1 MWRLGKSAVKFRKDL
16 PAAEI
21 AHVFR
26 QTIFGHAADLVRD
39 GRRLSPRP
47 HRLRVANDLDRI
59 APKDS
64 AINSGVPPSE
74 GRSEAK

>member
-1 MWRLGKSAVKFRKDL
+1 VEIGQERGEIRKDL

-26 QTIFGHAADLVRD
+26 QTILGTLLIWSVTGDASLRD
-39 GRRLSPRP
+39 RIDSALQMIWTG
-47 HRLRVANDLDRI
+47 I

-64 AINSGVPPSE
+64 AINSEVLPSE